1 MFSDQ
6 YYQERDRHY
15 RRSLR
20 DALHGQRSVVPQ
32 RPPRRISRAIGRSM
46 IRIGSH
52 LAAEPDSQRA
62 RLP

>member
-6 YYQERDRHY
+6 YYQERDRHH

-32 RPPRRISRAIGRSM
+32 RPPRSISRALGHSM
-46 IRIGSH
+46 IRIGSR
-52 LAAEPDSQRA
+52 LAADPDGQRA

>member
-6 YYQERDRHY
+6 YYRERDRQY

-20 DALHGQRSVVPQ
+20 DALHGQRSVRPQ
-32 RPPRRISRAIGRSM
+32 GPPRRISRAIGHSM
-46 IRIGSH
+46 IRIGSR
-52 LAAEPDSQRA
+52 LAADPGSQRA